1 MFEITEWDVVAAV
14 KKATGKDI
22 DPDKA
27 YKFIRLF
34 DLKAASN
41 AAAFQSDSDGGG
53 AQGDEDMNDATDRA
67 VDNMAQQMKAD
78 PDKFS
83 SIFA

>member
-27 YKFIRLF
+27 YKSIRLF

-41 AAAFQSDSDGGG
+41 AAAFQSDSEPGTGEND
-53 AQGDEDMNDATDRA
+53 DDMNAATDRA
-67 VDNMAQQMKAD
+67 IDNMAQQMKAD
-78 PDKFS
+78 PSKFS
-83 SIFA
+83 SIFV

>member
-27 YKFIRLF
+27 YKALSLF

-41 AAAFQSDSDGGG
+41 AAAFQSDGDGGT
-53 AQGDEDMNDATDRA
+53 GDDDDAMNEATDRA
-67 VDNMAQQMKAD
+67 VDNMAEQMKAD
-78 PDKFS
+78 PNKFS